1 MSVALSFDVR
11 LSPVQVGPE
20 VSIGLPLEGERNA
33 VPVSDP
39 VLRRVM
45 YALFSDCFL
54 GSPTE
59 ELIVRLGDPAFA
71 HVARQWTGC
80 IGDPFTG
87 MKKTVR
93 QLPRLATEYAGL
105 FLLPGARN
113 TLPFETCYRERR
125 WSRPGQEPGPT
136 FGLVALQ
143 VQRAYARWH
152 MGAQPDLDEF
162 PDHAGVELAFMAH
175 LLALE
180 SSTAIQA
187 DRGTTAIVRAQ
198 QTFLQQHILEWFP
211 AWLRAVRL
219 RSQLPFY
226 RCLAGLLS
234 CFLRSEK
241 VTIGLASSRL
251 LAHAGP
257 LRFE

>member
-1 MSVALSFDVR
+1 M
-11 LSPVQVGPE
+11 
-20 VSIGLPLEGERNA
+20 EGERNA
-33 VPVSDP
+33 VPVSDS
-39 VLRRVM
+39 VARRSI

-54 GSPTE
+54 ASPTE
-59 ELIVRLGDPAFA
+59 ELIARLAESGFA
-71 HVARQWTGC
+71 RAAGQWTGC
-80 IGDPFTG
+80 IGDPSSVL
-87 MKKTVR
+87 KKGAR
-93 QLPRLATEYAGL
+93 QLPKLATEYAGL

-152 MGAQPDLDEF
+152 MPVGPDTDEF

-180 SSTAIQA
+180 TSAAAQAERETAPIL
-187 DRGTTAIVRAQ
+187 RAQ
-198 QTFLQQHILEWFP
+198 QSFLRQHVLEWFP
-211 AWLRAVRL
+211 VWLRSVRL

-226 RCLAGLLS
+226 RCLAGLLG
-234 CFLRSEK
+234 CFLRSER

-251 LAHAGP
+251 LARAGP